1 MTLVTPSEPD
11 LLPGEYAALSEFRY
25 HIRRFL
31 RRSEDAA
38 AAAGIEARQYQFLLA
53 LRGLIEQE
61 RVTIRDLA
69 ERLQLRHHSVVGLI
83 NRLVEKKLI
92 ERRRGEH
99 DRRQVY
105 IHLTTKGEALLRK
118 LAIYHRGE
126 LLASAPTLVEAL
138 TSLMGSGSTRTH
150 RGEKIAA
157 TQA

>member
-1 MTLVTPSEPD
+1 MTDAEPD
-11 LLPGEYAALSEFRY
+11 LTPDEYAALGEFRY

-31 RRSEDAA
+31 RLSEEAA
-38 AAAGIEARQYQFLLA
+38 AAAGVEARQYQFLLA
-53 LRGLIEQE
+53 LKGLIEQQ

-83 NRLVEKKLI
+83 NRLVDKKLI

-105 IHLTTKGEALLRK
+105 IHLSAKGEALLYK
-118 LAIYHRGE
+118 LAVYHRKE
-126 LLASAPTLVEAL
+126 LVASAPALVHAL
-138 TSLMGSGSTRTH
+138 NSLMH
-150 RGEKIAA
+150 RGEKSAA

>member
-1 MTLVTPSEPD
+1 MSVEPD
-11 LLPGEYAALSEFRY
+11 LAPEEYAALAEFRY

-53 LRGLIEQE
+53 LKGLIEQQ

-69 ERLQLRHHSVVGLI
+69 ERMQLRHHSVVGLI
-83 NRLVEKKLI
+83 NRLVDRKLI

-105 IHLTTKGEALLRK
+105 IHLTLKGESLLRK

-126 LLASAPTLVEAL
+126 LQASAPALVQALNAL
-138 TSLMGSGSTRTH
+138 TR
-150 RGEKIAA
+150 REKSAA
-157 TQA
+157 SQA